1 MRSAPLSHRLFK
13 CGVLHR
19 LFLYRS
25 FHNLHVNKR
34 NSAPHFLF
42 AHIPPH
48 RSCTAIEFEH
58 KNSNLYCYEKT
69 ISFNRVIRR
78 SSVPVVQQ
86 ARWRRNTRLARAS
99 AARHRIRRGQR
110 TLFWCRRDQDRPL
123 HDYGRE
129 RQHRRESRD
138 AEPRRCLYRRNDTR
152 FGNRR
157 PKCRRRTI
165 A

>member
-1 MRSAPLSHRLFK
+1 MK
-13 CGVLHR
+13 
-19 LFLYRS
+19 
-25 FHNLHVNKR
+25 
-34 NSAPHFLF
+34 
-42 AHIPPH
+42 
-48 RSCTAIEFEH
+48 
-58 KNSNLYCYEKT
+58 KT
-69 ISFNRVIRR
+69 ISFNRTVRR
-78 SSVPVVQQ
+78 GRIPVVQQ

-152 FGNRR
+152 FGNGGNDYDYGQNADRQLRDCYRIGRLADPYGRNRR
-157 PKCRRRTI
+157 VDKAHSRRTCYYICQWQFI
-165 A
+165 AAQYK